1 MSKFVSDAHKYE
13 RKICKVICLRVY
25 NELVRARWLI
35 PKACNAL
42 ESLVKGEKNA
52 SEVVQSC

>member
-1 MSKFVSDAHKYE
+1 VSKFVSDAHKYE

-42 ESLVKGEKNA
+42 ESLVKGGEK
-52 SEVVQSC
+52 CI